1 MYLAMLHYRYIALKI
16 SSVYYSRSYER
27 NVTDG
32 QYGEGWACRC
42 STLPINIQHV

>member
-1 MYLAMLHYRYIALKI
+1 MLHSKYHQFIIHKVMR
-16 SSVYYSRSYER
+16 E
-27 NVTDG
+27 NVTDS

>member
-1 MYLAMLHYRYIALKI
+1 MRENI
-16 SSVYYSRSYER
+16 
-27 NVTDG
+27 TDG